1 MTFEQALQKFLRKKF
16 FLFLRYNFEVSL
28 ESIEYVRKKK
38 EYIWGYALL
47 KPNSTDNMFLYSN
60 NETTLFAKL
69 LNELE
74 QDVKLQTYLEVN
86 NMKTDWS
93 DCMMLNLIIENRIVL
108 TVYRYLQRYYNDTTL
123 KKIKIRDK
131 KIQIRDKKLK
141 LAEENEHIG
150 ALELSY

>member
-16 FLFLRYNFEVSL
+16 FLSLRFNYNFDL
-28 ESIEYVRKKK
+28 KNIEYIRKKK
-38 EYIWGYALL
+38 DYTWAYALL
-47 KPNSTDNMFLYSN
+47 KPNS

-69 LNELE
+69 LDVLE
-74 QDVKLQTYLEVN
+74 QDVIEQTYLEAN

-93 DCMMLNLIIENRIVL
+93 DCSAVNYIIENRIVV
-108 TVYRYLQRYYNDTTL
+108 TVYRYLQRYYYDTTL
-123 KKIKIRDK
+123 K

-150 ALELSY
+150 ALELPC